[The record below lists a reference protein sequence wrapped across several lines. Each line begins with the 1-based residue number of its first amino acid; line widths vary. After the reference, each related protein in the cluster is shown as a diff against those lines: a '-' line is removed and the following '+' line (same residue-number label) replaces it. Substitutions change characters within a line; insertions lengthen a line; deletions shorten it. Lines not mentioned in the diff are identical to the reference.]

1 MSELV
6 FNRVILEKNNQILSL
21 LSVISISL
29 NLLLVFAFIQKSS
42 KPPLIV
48 YAQDGQIEVLRT
60 RDLKMDELFLKDF
73 SKMIAGQYLS
83 FAADSLPKQIEG
95 IKPYLG
101 DKPRQTIMDS
111 YKTNQALIEKDNI
124 SQQFVINTVSIT
136 KESDPFWVEIEG
148 IRNIHAAGDDKS
160 MPMIYVFEVKKIK
173 STAINPYGFL
183 VTDVIEKDTPVNK
196 GQDT

>member
-29 NLLLVFAFIQKSS
+29 NLLLVFGFIQKSS

-73 SKMIAGQYLS
+73 SKMIVGQYLS

-95 IKPYLG
+95 ITPYLG

-111 YKTNQALIEKDNI
+111 YKTNQVLIEKDNI
-124 SQQFVINTVSIT
+124 SQQFVINTV
-136 KESDPFWVEIEG
+136 
-148 IRNIHAAGDDKS
+148 
-160 MPMIYVFEVKKIK
+160 
-173 STAINPYGFL
+173 
-183 VTDVIEKDTPVNK
+183 
-196 GQDT
+196 